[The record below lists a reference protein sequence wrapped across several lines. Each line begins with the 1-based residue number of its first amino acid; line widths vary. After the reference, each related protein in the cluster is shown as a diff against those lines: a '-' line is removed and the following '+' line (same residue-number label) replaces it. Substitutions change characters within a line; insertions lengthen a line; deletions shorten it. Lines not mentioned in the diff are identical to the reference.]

1 MNVPLG
7 ATLAPLGESSM
18 KASLLFAALAVSIS
32 AGAPVRADQPRAVIE
47 LFTSQ
52 GCSSCPP
59 ADQLLTELA
68 KERDLVVLSLP
79 VDYWDYLGWKD
90 TLASPTYSSRQRA
103 YAQRRGDGQVYTPQ
117 VVIDGL
123 IHALGSSRTDIEAA
137 ARAVRGRE
145 GALSVPVA
153 LTDTGNS
160 IAVNVG
166 AAVGE
171 AKSGSVWLCPV
182 IKAQPVAI
190 GRGENRGRSVTYA
203 NVVRGMVKI
212 GEWRGEPLKLDVP
225 AATAKQ
231 EGADGYVVLLQG
243 ASGGHPG
250 AILGAAKGA
259 GL

>member
-1 MNVPLG
+1 M
-7 ATLAPLGESSM
+7 AAAPACAE
-18 KASLLFAALAVSIS
+18 
-32 AGAPVRADQPRAVIE
+32 QPRAVIE

-90 TLASPTYSSRQRA
+90 TLASPVYSSRQRA

-117 VVIDGL
+117 VVVDGL
-123 IHALGSSRTDIEAA
+123 VHALGSSRSDIETATRT
-137 ARAVRGRE
+137 ARGKE
-145 GALSVPVA
+145 GALSVPIT
-153 LTDTGNS
+153 LTETGSS
-160 IAVNVG
+160 ITVNLG
-166 AAVGE
+166 AGGSE

-182 IKAQPVAI
+182 IKAQEVAI
-190 GRGENRGRSVTYA
+190 GRGENRGRSITYA
-203 NVVRGMVKI
+203 NVVRGLVKI
-212 GEWRGEPLKLDVP
+212 GEWKGEPLKLDVP

-243 ASGGHPG
+243 AIGGRPS
-250 AILGAAKGA
+250 AILGAAKGP
-259 GL
+259 

>member
-1 MNVPLG
+1 MG
-7 ATLAPLGESSM
+7 HMHKRLGESSM
-18 KASLLFAALAVSIS
+18 RASLLVSAVVAFMAA
-32 AGAPVRADQPRAVIE
+32 APACAEQPRAVIE

-90 TLASPTYSSRQRA
+90 TLASPVYSSRQRA

-123 IHALGSSRTDIEAA
+123 VHALGSSRSDIETATRT
-137 ARAVRGRE
+137 ARGKE
-145 GALSVPVA
+145 GALSVPIT
-153 LTDTGNS
+153 LTETGSS
-160 IAVNVG
+160 ITVNLG
-166 AAVGE
+166 AGGSE

-182 IKAQPVAI
+182 IKAQEVAI
-190 GRGENRGRSVTYA
+190 GRGENRGRSITYA
-203 NVVRGMVKI
+203 NVVRGLVKI
-212 GEWRGEPLKLDVP
+212 GEWKGEPLKLDVP

-243 ASGGHPG
+243 AIGGRPG
-250 AILGAAKGA
+250 AILGAAKGP
-259 GL
+259 

>member
-1 MNVPLG
+1 
-7 ATLAPLGESSM
+7 M
-18 KASLLFAALAVSIS
+18 KASLLFGAVALGIL
-32 AGAPVRADQPRAVIE
+32 AGTPAHAEQPRAVIE

-59 ADQLLTELA
+59 ADQLLAELA
-68 KERDLVVLSLP
+68 KERDLIVLSLP

-90 TLASPTYSSRQRA
+90 TLASPAFSSRQRA

-117 VVIDGL
+117 VVVDGL
-123 IHALGSSRTDIEAA
+123 VHALGSNRGDIEAA
-137 ARAVRGRE
+137 ARAVRGKE

-153 LTDTGNS
+153 LTDTDNS
-160 IAVNVG
+160 IAINVG

-171 AKSGSVWLCPV
+171 AKSGTVWLCPV
-182 IKAQPVAI
+182 IKAQAVAI

-203 NVVRGMVKI
+203 NVVRDMVKI

-225 AATAKQ
+225 VAIAKQ
-231 EGADGYVVLLQG
+231 QGADGYVVLLQG

-250 AILGAAKGA
+250 AILGAAKGP
-259 GL
+259 